1 MHLSQVSFRAEGAL
15 GVLQLAAALGPPRR
29 KSPQPES
36 ERRRQAAALRGAS
49 PGSDDPASFIRTGD
63 RAHPDQPRGRK
74 AEKLALIEFSKEE
87 KETIVGQ
94 IRRYF
99 REELDREIGRFEAEF
114 LLEFFAKEIGC
125 YYYNRG
131 LSDARAVFQ
140 DKLES
145 IDDALYEIEKPT
157 ELSK

>member
-1 MHLSQVSFRAEGAL
+1 MA
-15 GVLQLAAALGPPRR
+15 
-29 KSPQPES
+29 
-36 ERRRQAAALRGAS
+36 
-49 PGSDDPASFIRTGD
+49 
-63 RAHPDQPRGRK
+63 RGRK

-94 IRRYF
+94 IRRNF

-125 YYYNRG
+125 YYYNQG

-140 DKLES
+140 NKLES